1 MSSRQQRA
9 AHRRAHWSAE
19 VVTRAQPKGPLYE
32 GFTGEERL
40 AALWQLSV
48 RAWRASGR
56 HVAPSGPRSTWPGSV
71 FERPRRG

>member
-9 AHRRAHWSAE
+9 AHRRAHWNAE
-19 VVTRAQPKGPLYE
+19 VVTGHQPKGPRYD

-40 AALWQLSV
+40 AALWRLSV

-56 HVAPSGPRSTWPGSV
+56 TMAPSGPRSTWPGSA